1 MANFSDLVPERI
13 RTLGAY
19 VPGKPISQVEAE
31 SGVKAVKLASNENPF
46 GPSPLALAAA
56 KEAASEVHLYPD
68 IAATPLRNKLAQEFG
83 LAPENVLVTGGSSPL
98 LEIIARALTGPGL
111 NVISSQRSFMI
122 YALATR
128 ATGAEYRT
136 IPMKDHRFDLE
147 AIADAVDAN
156 TRVIYIA
163 NPNNPTGTIATAAEM
178 DRFLDRL
185 PDHVVV
191 ALDEAYY
198 EFAQYFAR
206 ERGIEFSHSLDYV
219 KQGRNVVVLRTFSK
233 IYGLAALRVGYGVGP
248 AELMGYL
255 GRLRTPFSVTGVSEA
270 AGIAALADQPH
281 VEMTVRNNA
290 EQSRWLMKE
299 LRALGYDPVETW
311 ANFIYCEVGE
321 DSAALCSRLEHE
333 GVIIRPLTGGWGAP
347 TAIRVSIGLPEEN
360 QRFIAALKKVSI
372 GMAVR

>member
-1 MANFSDLVPERI
+1 MAKFSELVPERI
-13 RTLGAY
+13 RSLGAY

-56 KEAASEVHLYPD
+56 KQAAHEVHLYPD
-68 IAATPLRNKLAQEFG
+68 TDATPLRRKLAEEFG
-83 LAPENVLVTGGSSPL
+83 LAPENVLVTGGSTPL
-98 LEIIARALTGPGL
+98 LEIVARTLTGPGL
-111 NVISSQRSFMI
+111 NVISSERSFTI

-128 ATGAEYRT
+128 AAGAEYRA
-136 IPMKDHRFDLE
+136 IPLKNHRYDLE

-156 TRVIYIA
+156 TRVIYVA
-163 NPNNPTGTIATAAEM
+163 NPNNPTGTVVTASEV

-185 PDHVVV
+185 PDHVIV

-198 EFAQYFAR
+198 DFAQEFAR
-206 ERGIEFSHSLDYV
+206 ERGVEYSHSLDYV

-233 IYGLAALRVGYGVGP
+233 IYGLAALRVGYGIGP

-255 GRLRTPFSVTGVSEA
+255 NRLRSPFSVTSVGEA
-270 AGIAALADQPH
+270 AAIAALDDTAH
-281 VEMTVRNNA
+281 RELTVRNNA
-290 EQSRWLMKE
+290 EQSRWLLKE
-299 LRALGYDPVETW
+299 LRALGYEPVETW

-347 TAIRVSIGLPEEN
+347 TVIRVSIGLPEDN
-360 QRFIAALKKVSI
+360 QRFIAALKKVAS
-372 GMAVR
+372 GVAVR